1 MPNGMDDL
9 PQEQLSR
16 IWKQLESGTKYPG
29 WDAGYDGSL
38 HTLTRL
44 DPMTLWA
51 RTPPDG
57 AWTVTPT
64 PAAIANDA

>member
-1 MPNGMDDL
+1 VDDL

-16 IWKQLESGTKYPG
+16 IWKQFEAGTKYPG
-29 WDAGYDGSL
+29 WDAGYGAP

-44 DPMTLWA
+44 DPITLWT

-57 AWTVTPT
+57 PWIVAPT
-64 PAAIANDA
+64 PGESANDA